1 MSGAVNVRGKRTI
14 TGLIRA
20 MYRVKKFRVKVFI
33 GDERV

>member
-14 TGLIRA
+14 TGLIRT
-20 MYRVKKFRVKVFI
+20 MYKVKKLRMKCFI